1 MLCMPIPINYRK
13 SLYFWTTCKKDNT
26 GIYVVNSRVISY
38 YPCKYFVDII
48 CISNIRSGYSTKSYT
63 IAFDLLLLWTLLP
76 SNFKDENVF

>member
-1 MLCMPIPINYRK
+1 MPIPINYRK

-48 CISNIRSGYSTKSYT
+48 
-63 IAFDLLLLWTLLP
+63 
-76 SNFKDENVF
+76 